1 MADNR
6 IRLTQ
11 LHTPE
16 VSGYVQDVIDASN
29 LSGPTGPA
37 GSTGSTGPEATGPTG
52 PNGVTGAIGPTGPSG
67 SNASFTGPIG
77 PIGPTGGVGP
87 SGAVGPAGP
96 VGTTGPVGPVGS
108 TGQDGT
114 TLSTDASGLLIL
126 DSGFH
131 VTQTGV
137 FSGANAGYIYVE
149 PANDDLVI
157 RKADQNVQIAIDGNA
172 GNVGIKLPT
181 GTTPAYDL
189 DVSGSVGIRGAGSGN
204 KVLISHETSG
214 SEIKIH
220 ESGGD
225 AKVKLSSHEDS
236 WFIGG
241 NFGIGD
247 STPSYSVDATGKGR
261 FEHVIVSGA
270 APTSATG
277 SGVAGQIATSGSFLY
292 VCTGTNAWGRV
303 ELTGGF

>member
-16 VSGYVQDVIDASN
+16 VSGYVQDVIDGNN

-52 PNGVTGAIGPTGPSG
+52 PDGATGAMGPTGPSG
-67 SNASFTGPIG
+67 SDASFTGPTG
-77 PIGPTGGVGP
+77 PIGFTGGIGP
-87 SGAVGPAGP
+87 SGAAGPTGSAGPAGP
-96 VGTTGPVGPVGS
+96 TGPTGN

-149 PANDDLVI
+149 SANDDLVI
-157 RKADQNVQIAIDGNA
+157 RKANQDVQIAIDGNA

-189 DVSGSVGIRGAGSGN
+189 DVSGDAGFRGESSN

-241 NFGIGD
+241 NLGIGD

>member
-1 MADNR
+1 MPDNR

-11 LHTPE
+11 LYTPD
-16 VSGYVQDVIDASN
+16 VSGYVQDVVDANN
-29 LSGPTGPA
+29 LSGPTGP
-37 GSTGSTGPEATGPTG
+37 TGSTGPKADTGPIGVTGPLGPTGPTG
-52 PNGVTGAIGPTGPSG
+52 
-67 SNASFTGPIG
+67 SNASVTGPAG
-77 PIGPTGGVGP
+77 PVGPTGGVGP

-96 VGTTGPVGPVGS
+96 AGNTGPAGPVGS

-149 PANDDLVI
+149 SANDDLVI
-157 RKADQNVQIAIDGNA
+157 RKANQDVQIAIDGNA

-181 GTTPAYDL
+181 GTTPAYGL

-204 KVLISHETSG
+204 KVLFEHETSG
-214 SEIKIH
+214 SEVKIY
-220 ESGGD
+220 ESGGN

-241 NFGIGD
+241 NLGIGD
-247 STPSYSVDATGKGR
+247 SSPSYSVDATGKGR

-277 SGVAGQIATSGSFLY
+277 AGVAGQIATSGSFLY